1 MPSRAIQVNY
11 SIEKVAKSFIIFWL
25 WTTRRCFPSQ
35 EIRYVIS
42 SLIDP
47 SRFLWC
53 LVLQLCAVARRL
65 YQQQKN
71 KGNHHQQLKEQEQP
85 PPKHKEASAANHKG
99 SQGGHHH
106 KRGQPHQCC
115 VYFEVNNTNTNSRK
129 LHWQSEPI
137 PVHTRTSW
145 RADNA
150 TVQKKSIW
158 TAFPMLH
165 R

>member
-1 MPSRAIQVNY
+1 MILPLCCLCHHCVWLHACTTCPALTAYIGHHMPSRAIQVNY

-85 PPKHKEASAANHKG
+85 PSETQRSKR
-99 SQGGHHH
+99 SQPQRKPRRPPPQ
-106 KRGQPHQCC
+106 KR
-115 VYFEVNNTNTNSRK
+115 
-129 LHWQSEPI
+129 
-137 PVHTRTSW
+137 
-145 RADNA
+145 A
-150 TVQKKSIW
+150 T
-158 TAFPMLH
+158 TPML
-165 R
+165 RVF